1 MSAVLTL
8 LALLFEAIFGYPDRL
23 AQRLG
28 HPVAWMGWL
37 IEVLD
42 RRLNRDRDAP
52 SRRRSAGALTL
63 LIVVFAVGAIALVIE
78 RGLLLLPFGLVLV
91 AILASTLLAQRSL
104 HAHVE
109 RVAAALE
116 EDGLEVARAAVS
128 HIVGRDAAQLD
139 EAGVARAAIESLA
152 ENFSDGVVAPAFWM
166 LIAGLPGAA
175 I

>member
-1 MSAVLTL
+1 MAMSAVLTL
-8 LALLFEAIFGYPDRL
+8 LALLFEATFGYPDRL

-42 RRLNRDRDAP
+42 RRLNAP
-52 SRRRSAGALTL
+52 SRCRSAGALTL

-128 HIVGRDAAQLD
+128 HIVGRHTAQ
-139 EAGVARAAIESLA
+139 
-152 ENFSDGVVAPAFWM
+152 
-166 LIAGLPGAA
+166 
-175 I
+175 